1 MELVQRTD
9 LGITTPDSFY
19 CKVWGFRY
27 SHSLML
33 IRASKGD
40 LLTGETIYL
49 MFGEVHYFEGPTNWK
64 GAGFHFGGREEI
76 ISLIQRMQELSETIL
91 SEDALL
97 NTSKLYKFGT
107 DPVHVR
113 ILADILYR
121 SEEIPEEFA

>member
-1 MELVQRTD
+1 MELVQGSD
-9 LGITTPDSFY
+9 LGITAPDSFY

-76 ISLIQRMQELSETIL
+76 ISLIQRMLVQVGDREYWCYRDVP
-91 SEDALL
+91 DAL
-97 NTSKLYKFGT
+97 
-107 DPVHVR
+107 
-113 ILADILYR
+113 A
-121 SEEIPEEFA
+121 EIRT